1 MEFDYENEALPLEI
15 RYKIAWESNY
25 KDLLNLCKT
34 SRKVFGEICGDNW
47 FWEQKTYYD
56 FGDLYTIEEFEGNWW
71 DTYQHY
77 RAVFT
82 LDLIEAL
89 EEQEP
94 LLAKK
99 LLRINEKKQFLMVDG
114 HGEDGY
120 TALMMASFMGYTDI
134 VKTLLSIGAD
144 TNIISEGGLTALMEA
159 SYMDNTDIVDILL
172 KAGADPNLT
181 NEYGATALE
190 GSGASENSAKIIRSY
205 IES

>member
-1 MEFDYENEALPLEI
+1 MEFDYESEALPLEI

-89 EEQEP
+89 EKQEP

-120 TALMMASFMGYTDI
+120 TALMSASGTGYTDI
-134 VKTLLSIGAD
+134 VKMLLEAGAD
-144 TNIISEGGLTALMEA
+144 PNIISESGTTALMDA
-159 SYMDNTDIVDILL
+159 SYMDNTDIVKMLL
-172 KAGADPNLT
+172 EAGADPNLK
-181 NEYGATALE
+181 NEYGATALDA
-190 GSGASENSAKIIRSY
+190 GASENSAKIIRRY